1 MPPYLAGREREKQVF
16 REFLTDLSNGHAPG
30 TQVILHGP
38 RGNGKTVLL
47 GWLRKAVAQTA
58 GVEALTLP
66 AAELPN
72 ETRLR
77 EVLASRSWW
86 RRLASGAV
94 TAAGVSWKPDSVPL
108 PSSRDL
114 LAARARRTAL
124 VVLADEAHTLD
135 LGVGRTLLNAAQE
148 VGTERPCLLVLAGT
162 PNLEGRLNAM
172 GASFWDRAEI
182 LRIGRLDDEAT
193 REALRRPFASE
204 GIEVDDGALEV
215 MAREAQNYPYFVQ
228 AIGSSVWSRTVAGT
242 RRRRATAA
250 VVEEALS
257 DFRTR
262 KAEYYRQRVEELME
276 RDLLPVGVA
285 VAEAFRSDRLVS
297 HTGLLAAVTSGLGR
311 GATKAERR
319 DAIGALRDLGFLWRV
334 EGELAWEPGIPS
346 LMDYTRDVSARH

>member
-1 MPPYLAGREREKQVF
+1 MPPYLAGREKEQQLF
-16 REFLTDLSNGHAPG
+16 REFIADLSNGHAPG
-30 TQVILHGP
+30 TFVILYGP

-77 EVLASRSWW
+77 ELLASRSWW
-86 RRLASGAV
+86 RRLASGAL
-94 TAAGVSWKPDSVPL
+94 TAGGVSWKPDSVPL

-114 LAARARRTAL
+114 LAARARGTAL

-204 GIEVDDGALEV
+204 GVTVEDAALKL

-228 AIGSSVWSRTVAGT
+228 LLGNAVWQIPEPESSGRVIAPSTVEFALPAFRQT
-242 RRRRATAA
+242 R
-250 VVEEALS
+250 
-257 DFRTR
+257 DHF
-262 KAEYYRQRVEELME
+262 YRHRLEELIE
-276 RDLLPVGVA
+276 RGLLPVAVA
-285 VAEAFRSDRLVS
+285 VAEAFRGRLSVSDRQ
-297 HTGLLAAVTSGLGR
+297 LAAAVAGGLGE
-311 GATKAERR
+311 GATSPACRA
-319 DAIGALRDLGFLWRV
+319 AIGKLRNLGFIWPGDTIL
-334 EGELAWEPGIPS
+334 EWEPGIPS
-346 LMDYTRDVSARH
+346 LMGATREAAGV